1 MPPKRAPKKMMT
13 LETKLKILKL
23 KDEGKRNIDTV
34 NELGV
39 GESAVR
45 KILQKRDEIKQAAKL
60 YNLFND
66 CFINALYVFIY
77 LFIVFCV
84 FTC

>member
-1 MPPKRAPKKMMT
+1 MSPKRAPKKMMT

-23 KDEGKRNIDTV
+23 KDEGKRNIDIV

-60 YNLFND
+60 YGGGNF
-66 CFINALYVFIY
+66 V
-77 LFIVFCV
+77 
-84 FTC
+84 